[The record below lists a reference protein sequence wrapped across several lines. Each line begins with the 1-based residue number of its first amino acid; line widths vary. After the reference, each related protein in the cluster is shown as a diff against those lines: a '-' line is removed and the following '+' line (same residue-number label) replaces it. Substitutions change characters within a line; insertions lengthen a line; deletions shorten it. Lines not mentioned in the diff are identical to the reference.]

1 MSVKL
6 DADLKGRGTKFRL
19 FPQPRFLAPFQEPE
33 TVWVSPRAGTVGP
46 GPGDDRMYVVDAI
59 GKEQPY
65 EFPYLPPYD
74 GPARPPVEPNEFGHF
89 DHLEVGTRE
98 FESAHMYGTLRRVLD
113 IWEGYFGKRIDW
125 HFEDRY
131 SRLELIPFVDWDNAQ
146 SGYGFIETG
155 YEETEDRAIRPFSLN
170 FDVLAHELG
179 HSIIFSQVGFPAE
192 GTETDE
198 FFAFHEFAGD
208 MLALVSVLHF
218 DSVVDHL
225 LRCCNGS
232 LYTVNELNRI
242 GELSQTDEIRVANNL
257 MKMSDYRD
265 GWTNVH
271 HLAQPLTGAV
281 FDILVDVFQQSL
293 LERGLISLELWSL
306 AESVPEE
313 PVDLGAIE
321 AMFGD
326 AYRGRHED
334 FKEALLDAR
343 DLIGALLART
353 WSRLSPSGLTFAD
366 VGDALLAVD
375 RELTG
380 GKYQGTIF
388 ENIAWREIGA
398 VPAGPRLEAEET
410 LDHGS
415 PTTAAEGSRTPLP
428 WNLSFR
434 QRLEIARRDG

>member
-1 MSVKL
+1 MSLKL

-19 FPQPRFLAPFQEPE
+19 FPQPRFLKPFQEPE
-33 TVWVSPRAGTVGP
+33 TVWVSPRAGSVGP
-46 GPGDDRMYVVDAI
+46 GPGDDRMYVVDAV

-74 GPARPPVEPNEFGHF
+74 GPARPPVEPNQFGHF

-98 FESAHMYGTLRRVLD
+98 FEAAHMYGTLRRVLD
-113 IWEGYFGKRIDW
+113 IWEGYSGKRIDW

-131 SRLELIPFVDWDNAQ
+131 DRLELIPFVDWDNAQ

-155 YEETEDRAIRPFSLN
+155 YEETDEKAIRPFSLN

-192 GTETDE
+192 GTDTDE

-257 MKMSDYRD
+257 MKMSDFRD

-281 FDILVDVFQQSL
+281 FDILVDVFQQTL
-293 LERGLISLELWSL
+293 LEKGLISPELWSL

-313 PVDLGAIE
+313 PVDLDVIE
-321 AMFGD
+321 EMFGD

-334 FKEALLDAR
+334 FKAALLDAR
-343 DLIGALLART
+343 DLIGTLLART
-353 WSRLSPSGLTFAD
+353 WGQISPSGLTFAD
-366 VGDALLAVD
+366 VGDAFLAVD
-375 RELTG
+375 RDLTG
-380 GKYQGTIF
+380 GKYQSTIL
-388 ENIAWREIGA
+388 ENFAWREIGA
-398 VPAGPRLEAEET
+398 VPLGPKLE
-410 LDHGS
+410 S
-415 PTTAAEGSRTPLP
+415 AEGHDHDAPTPETEKVQAPIP
-428 WNLSFR
+428 WKLSFR
-434 QRLEIARRDG
+434 QKLEVARSGR